1 MDKPKKQLTIKRSW
15 LALLIVAAFILGML
29 VRCPSLRAELLGFAG
44 WDEHDTLRLAAY
56 EGDVGALQWIAQDKG
71 FFEQSGLSVD
81 IKGYASG
88 KEAADALRVGLADVG
103 TASEFVLATRSF
115 TEPDLRVLANI
126 SYYRN
131 KGIVARRDSGIVIP
145 ADLKGKKIGVTSPS
159 GAEYALYVFLALNG
173 LTPQDATLVNLP
185 PKQLAEATATGRLDA
200 AITWQPHVQEI
211 EKALG
216 TNGISFQGN
225 GFDTFLLLLARQETV
240 TAHSRAL
247 KKMLRGL
254 MLAEEWVRAN
264 PEEAQK
270 YVAQRFSLPRDY
282 VVAQW
287 GSMQLAVNL
296 PQDLMTAL
304 DGEARWLVGK
314 NGATKAIPNY
324 SDYVWRA
331 GLEAVKPSTVT
342 LLSR

>member
-1 MDKPKKQLTIKRSW
+1 MDKPTKQLTIKRSW
-15 LALLIVAAFILGML
+15 LLLVIVAAFILGML

-44 WDEHDTLRLAAY
+44 WSEHDTLRLAAY
-56 EGDVGALQWIAQDKG
+56 EGDVGALEWIAHDKG
-71 FFEQSGLSVD
+71 FFEQAGLTVD

-88 KEAADALRVGLADVG
+88 KEAGDALRSGLADVS

-115 TEPDLRVLANI
+115 AEPDLRVLANI

-131 KGIVARRDSGIVIP
+131 KGIVARRDRGIVIP

-173 LTPQDATLVNLP
+173 LTPQDATLINLS
-185 PKQLAEATATGRLDA
+185 PKQLIEATAAGRIDA

-211 EKALG
+211 EKSLG
-216 TNGISFQGN
+216 ANGVSFQGN

-270 YVAQRFSLPRDY
+270 YVAQRFGLSRDY
-282 VVAQW
+282 VTAQW

-314 NGATKAIPNY
+314 SGADKAIPNY
-324 SDYVWRA
+324 SDYIWRG